1 MNNSTRNDWRLWTLL
16 VLNIL
21 VWLGVLALAMYLPD
35 PLTHIAVALPAE
47 LRPDSANSKPAALA
61 SNAPSIGIGVDG
73 EPAEPVQE
81 VPPPTAT
88 TTPEPTWTP
97 LATATAAEPTP
108 TPGVATH
115 LIRPGDTLYS
125 IARTYQ
131 IDVYELIQINDIQ
144 NPNYINSGQ
153 TLILPPTATPPATL
167 TPSATPEPTATLP
180 PGVTPSPQPTAT
192 PEPTATLQPVWPFG
206 PYTEQNPLPIPENLV
221 SVLLLGAEGTTHWRT
236 DSIMLVL
243 YNPATNRAGILSLP
257 RDLWVAIPGYGY
269 NRINTVDYLAEYT
282 DYPGGGPALL
292 RRVLRENLG
301 LSFDHY
307 VRVHFDGFIQI
318 VDTLGGVDVAVDCA
332 IEDIFPHPTK
342 PGQTLHMDLQPGMA
356 HMDGAM
362 ALSYSRSRLS
372 TSDFD
377 RAHRQQSV
385 IEGLWRKGRRL
396 DNIIPRIPQLYS
408 DLNDAFITDLEPTKV
423 VQLARAGLNV
433 QPQNVQTMV
442 VDWRLTKSW
451 RTPEGAAVL
460 LPDQQKIESSL
471 IDFFNELNSP
481 PSQAT
486 SEGTSVRIENRSGYD
501 NWSEVAATRVEW
513 AGAGVSEIVANPQPG
528 SQTRIIVHR
537 EKPET
542 LRSLLD
548 ATYLDT
554 SRVERIPVEGGP
566 DMTLIV
572 GQDFEVCVR

>member
-1 MNNSTRNDWRLWTLL
+1 MNNSRHTSWPLWTLL
-16 VLNIL
+16 ILNIL
-21 VWLGVLALAMYLPD
+21 VWLGILALATYLPA
-35 PLTHIAVALPAE
+35 PLIHIAAALPSEPHSVPA
-47 LRPDSANSKPAALA
+47 DSTPAALA
-61 SNAPSIGIGVDG
+61 SDDPLREVNDTRSKIGKQAPTS
-73 EPAEPVQE
+73 
-81 VPPPTAT
+81 TAT
-88 TTPEPTWTP
+88 VTPEPTWTP
-97 LATATAAEPTP
+97 LPTATTAESTP
-108 TPGVATH
+108 TSGAVTH
-115 LIRPGDTLYS
+115 RIRPGDTLYS

-131 IDVYELIQINDIQ
+131 IDVFELIQINNIR

-153 TLILPPTATPPATL
+153 TLVLPPTATPPA
-167 TPSATPEPTATLP
+167 SATPAATLKP
-180 PGVTPSPQPTAT
+180 TSTLPAGVTPTPRPTAT

-206 PYTEQNPLPIPENLV
+206 PYTEQNPLPIPDNMV

-243 YNPATNRAGILSLP
+243 YNPDTNRAGILSLP

-269 NRINTVDYLAEYT
+269 GRINTVDFLAENT
-282 DYPGGGPALL
+282 NYPGGGPALL

-318 VDTLGGVDVAVDCA
+318 IDTLGGVEVIVDCA

-342 PGQTLHMDLQPGMA
+342 PGEMLHMDLQPGIA
-356 HMDGAM
+356 RMDGAM

-385 IEGLWRKGRRL
+385 IEGLWRKGRRF

-408 DLNDAFITDLEPTKV
+408 DLNDAFVTDLEPRKV
-423 VQLARAGLNV
+423 VELARAGLNV
-433 QPQNVQTMV
+433 QPQNLQAMV
-442 VDWRLTKSW
+442 VDKELTKGW

-460 LPDQQKIESSL
+460 LPDQQKIEARL
-471 IDFFNELNSP
+471 VKFFNGLNSP
-481 PSQAT
+481 PSQAA
-486 SEGTSVRIENRSGYD
+486 SEGTSVRIENRSGYP
-501 NWSEVAATRVEW
+501 NWSDVAAARVEW
-513 AGAGVSEIVANPQPG
+513 AGAGVSDVVTNPQQD
-528 SQTRIIVHR
+528 SQTEIIVHT

-548 ATYLDT
+548 ATYLDS
-554 SRVERIPVEGGP
+554 SRVERMPAEDGP

-572 GQDFEVCVR
+572 GQDFHVCVR